1 MMMAIGEDMIIVMM
15 VIISEVAMTMMVG
28 GVENMATEMAVIG

>member
-1 MMMAIGEDMIIVMM
+1 MMAIGEDMIIVMM